1 LKYLGFIDSI
11 GFIPITDFTIVIS
24 VNVTGVAEGSPD
36 NSRNPLGS
44 GRHRLSLREHMPAWC
59 LGDGAAERRIC
70 LKGAVAACPR
80 TGEGEQRICLKGAA
94 AACPRAGEAERIRR
108 ICLKGAAAACPR
120 TGEGE
125 QRICLKG
132 AAAPSFLGDGAVERR
147 ICLNGAA
154 AACDGGGEQ
163 RIWPASDN
171 DAPGICRF
179 VDIFCC
185 MGLTMMAAITT
196 LSF

>member
-94 AACPRAGEAERIRR
+94 AACPR
-108 ICLKGAAAACPR
+108 